1 MHTRGTSGLAGARP
15 PLALRE
21 FGPTPRLPAVLP
33 PLAGCTPHPPLLAA
47 AFANG
52 GNDPLISRRKN
63 RVPIP
68 LSSSA

>member
-1 MHTRGTSGLAGARP
+1 
-15 PLALRE
+15 
-21 FGPTPRLPAVLP
+21 
-33 PLAGCTPHPPLLAA
+33 LAA